1 MNLFNIVFNFAL
13 NPAREIN
20 KIMLER
26 RLGLALLGYFTGALS
41 LMMMLALE
49 DGGANPAFFTA
60 GTFGFLF
67 FNLCAGFFFASS
79 AHLFLEITTGKG
91 RAAGLF
97 VLIGLSE
104 FTKTLLVAFALCT
117 VAAPQLAALRA
128 AVVIAVVILQLFVIL
143 LMMHHAYGL
152 SKTGTFFALAASLI
166 PSVVSLL
173 TMGVLF
179 IGFIFWLVFR

>member
-1 MNLFNIVFNFAL
+1 MKFFNTVFNFAL
-13 NPAREIN
+13 NPALEIN
-20 KIMLER
+20 KIMQER
-26 RLGLALLGYFTGALS
+26 RLGLALLGYLAGALS

-49 DGGANPAFFTA
+49 DGGATSEAFTA
-60 GTFGFLF
+60 GAAGFLF

-104 FTKTLLVAFALCT
+104 FTKTLLVAFALCS
-117 VAAPQLAALRA
+117 AAVPQLAALRA
-128 AVVIAVVILQLFVIL
+128 LVVIAVLILQLFVIL
-143 LMMHHAYGL
+143 FMMHHAYGL

-166 PSVVSLL
+166 PSIVSLFTL
-173 TMGVLF
+173 GVLF
-179 IGFIFWLVFR
+179 IGFIFWLIFR

>member
-1 MNLFNIVFNFAL
+1 MNLFNIVFDFAL

-20 KIMLER
+20 KIMQER

-49 DGGANPAFFTA
+49 NGGAKPAVFTA
-60 GTFGFLF
+60 GAAGFLF

-104 FTKTLLVAFALCT
+104 FTKTLLAAFALC
-117 VAAPQLAALRA
+117 AAAVPQLAALRA
-128 AVVIAVVILQLFVIL
+128 AIVIAVLILQLFVIL
-143 LMMHHAYGL
+143 FMMHHAYGL

-173 TMGVLF
+173 TLGVLF
-179 IGFIFWLVFR
+179 IGFIFWMIFR